1 MSASSYGGTAT
12 GAAHAATIDD
22 QFTRQAAQFAA
33 SPVHHNQA
41 ALDLLVDA
49 AAPKPADVT
58 LDVACG
64 PGSVVMTFARRVRGA
79 EGLDAT
85 EAMLAEAR
93 KLAAT
98 EGVANVAWHRGDAY
112 ALPFADAAFD
122 IVSCRYAFHHMQE
135 TSRALAEMIRV
146 CRPGGRIVVCDA
158 IASDDPEK
166 AAALNAMERHRDPS
180 TVAFRPLAFYTGAF
194 REAGLP
200 KPDMRF
206 YGVPVERERLVGMA
220 YPANDDRAGLR
231 AMIDAAVEGDAMG
244 VNARR
249 DGGTV
254 RFEYPAVVL
263 VAVKSG

>member
-1 MSASSYGGTAT
+1 MTANT
-12 GAAHAATIDD
+12 TAAAHAATIDD
-22 QFTRQAAQFAA
+22 QFTRQAEQFAA

-41 ALDLLVDA
+41 ALDLLVA
-49 AAPKPADVT
+49 ASNPSPGDVS

-64 PGSVVMTFARRVRGA
+64 PGSVVLTFAGRVARA
-79 EGLDAT
+79 VGLDAT

-93 KLAAT
+93 KLAA
-98 EGVANVAWHRGDAY
+98 GKGAQNVTWRQGDAY
-112 ALPFADAAFD
+112 ALPFEAASFD
-122 IVSCRYAFHHMQE
+122 IVSCRYAFHHIQE
-135 TSRALAEMIRV
+135 PARALAEMVRV

-158 IASDDPEK
+158 LASDDPAK

-180 TVAFRPLAFYTGAF
+180 TVEFRPLGCYLGLF
-194 REAGLP
+194 RDAGLP
-200 KPDMRF
+200 EPSMSF
-206 YGVPVERERLVGMA
+206 YGVPAERERLVGMA

-231 AMIDAAVEGDAMG
+231 AMIDRAVVDDRMG

-249 DGGTV
+249 DGDTV